1 MKRTSGQ
8 VIILTILILG
18 GTLLS
23 TASVAALLLVY
34 QIRQST
40 DFGNSGKAIFAAD
53 SGIEWA
59 LYNHFKPDSSRLFVK
74 GSGNVWQADFEN
86 GATGRVTCFQDS
98 AQLDCANPN
107 VNVIR
112 SVGTSNE
119 TSRAFRLSF

>member
-1 MKRTSGQ
+1 MAQKGQ

-23 TASVAALLLVY
+23 TASIAALLMLY

-59 LYNHFKPDSSRLFVK
+59 LYNHFKPG
-74 GSGNVWQADFEN
+74 GSNLYTLGENQSMEATFSN
-86 GATGRVTCFQDS
+86 GATGRVTCFKD
-98 AQLDCANPN
+98 DTRVFCDDEGI
-107 VNVIR
+107 NVIR
-112 SVGTSNE
+112 SVGSSGE
-119 TSRAFRLSF
+119 ASRAFRLSF